1 MCHRT
6 RKTTQSHVLGPDD
19 GLTISL
25 HTGQLSAPYLK
36 RRLLGDCVKGYEQ
49 SGKWEMDQEG
59 KVRYFQIQADIPRP
73 STQAQMSHFLILI
86 LPLTYSWDVGHWGYG
101 KSFNF
106 LNPSRPQQRFPRLSP
121 ARFSWVPVGGRSF
134 PDPHCSCQASPPGL
148 HLSSAAGDPSPHC
161 LECLGLSV
169 PAGSP
174 RFPWPLS
181 DRLQEG
187 WCAGRELLQPHWGAA
202 RASASVFPVQAHVY
216 GTAEVGVGTNGAPSG
231 TFRASAS

>member
-1 MCHRT
+1 MGIWEKFQLPEPKQTPAKVPQTVTC
-6 RKTTQSHVLGPDD
+6 QVFLGTC
-19 GLTISL
+19 G
-25 HTGQLSAPYLK
+25 
-36 RRLLGDCVKGYEQ
+36 
-49 SGKWEMDQEG
+49 
-59 KVRYFQIQADIPRP
+59 
-73 STQAQMSHFLILI
+73 
-86 LPLTYSWDVGHWGYG
+86 
-101 KSFNF
+101 
-106 LNPSRPQQRFPRLSP
+106 
-121 ARFSWVPVGGRSF
+121 GGRSF

-202 RASASVFPVQAHVY
+202 RASAGVFPVQAHVY